1 MTITLK
7 TPEDIEKMR
16 IAGRLAAEVLE
27 MIAPHVKPGAPPKN
41 WTASAMTTSSTSSRR
56 SRLR

>member
-16 IAGRLAAEVLE
+16 IAGRLAADVLE
-27 MIAPHVKPGAPPKN
+27 MIAPHVKPV
-41 WTASAMTTSSTSSRR
+41 
-56 SRLR
+56 